1 MGWLA
6 VPKDWLASFGEI
18 VKFCSRVVGEVF
30 GLKVLRFFGEALR
43 QAGIL
48 ILSSTIVIW
57 GLIFI
62 IGLQCGDRKST
73 RLNSSHANISY
84 AVFCLK
90 TKTSCTQ
97 PFSI

>member
-6 VPKDWLASFGEI
+6 VPRDWVASFGEI
-18 VKFCSRVVGEVF
+18 AKFCGRILGQVFTLRV
-30 GLKVLRFFGEALR
+30 LKFFGETLR

-62 IGLQCGDRKST
+62 IGLTCGDRKS
-73 RLNSSHANISY
+73 
-84 AVFCLK
+84 VV
-90 TKTSCTQ
+90 
-97 PFSI
+97 